1 MNTMDEELKKA
12 CALYSEICNRSINGR
27 GMSVSEVKKKY
38 GFKKRDVVVLFQF
51 LIDIADLDH
60 CVDFVRYG
68 SNNEIKGV
76 EMDNLEE
83 SASDGSIYILI
94 YDKGAFLLQDRIDET
109 EISLNN
115 DTFLRSIKIN
125 GANTAL
131 KEISNVSD
139 TDELNPFVINKGLRK
154 NTRIERCK
162 KSKLIRAILEQ
173 NMVNI
178 VIENEKHGIITK
190 TISPL
195 GLRYVKLLEKYELIY
210 EENDKKIK
218 SVDMSAITDIK
229 LLEKKY
235 SRSFNIYEYIKNER
249 KTKMVFNVYDD
260 GNVISKLDKILAEYD
275 VSKQEKKDYIE
286 YSFMVENADMFE
298 NLVKSYGRSVIVI
311 EPASLRDKIYQ
322 ETKKTFE
329 FYETLSDEKPFED

>member
-1 MNTMDEELKKA
+1 MDDELKKA

-115 DTFLRSIKIN
+115 DTFLRSIKSN
-125 GANTAL
+125 EANTAL

-178 VIENEKHGIITK
+178 VIENENHGIITK

-218 SVDMSAITDIK
+218 RVDMSAITDIK

-235 SRSFNIYEYIKNER
+235 SRAFNIYEYIKNER
-249 KTKMVFNVYDD
+249 KTKMVLDVYDD

-329 FYETLSDEKPFED
+329 FYETLSAEKTFED